1 VDRKV
6 ATERE
11 RPVLTGQSEHAV
23 DEKGRVII
31 PPKFREFLGKS
42 FVLTL
47 GFEGCLIAYPTDRF
61 QIVSSEL
68 SELSY
73 LKENVRKLQRL
84 MLYGAELCE
93 LDKQGRLLIPQTHRE
108 HAQIRKEVVLV
119 GVIDKLEIWAK
130 EKWLEF
136 LAQSKPSYEKLA
148 EELGEIKL

>member
-1 VDRKV
+1 M
-6 ATERE
+6 
-11 RPVLTGQSEHAV
+11 LTGQSEHAV

-47 GFEGCLIAYPTDRF
+47 GFEGCLIAYPQDRF
-61 QIVSSEL
+61 QKLSSEL

-84 MLYGAELCE
+84 MLYGSEYCE

-108 HAQIRKEVVLV
+108 HAQIKKDVILV

-130 EKWLEF
+130 EKWTEF

-148 EELGEIKL
+148 EELGELRL

>member
-1 VDRKV
+1 M
-6 ATERE
+6 
-11 RPVLTGQSEHAV
+11 LTGQSEHAV
-23 DEKGRVII
+23 DEKGRVVI

-47 GFEGCLIAYPTDRF
+47 GFEGCLIAYPQDRF
-61 QIVSSEL
+61 QRVSSEL

-84 MLYGAELCE
+84 MLYGAEYCE

-108 HAQIRKEVVLV
+108 HAQIKKDVVLV
-119 GVIDKLEIWAK
+119 GIIDKLEIWAK
-130 EKWLEF
+130 EKWIEF

-148 EELGEIKL
+148 EELGELKL